1 MAASIRHSPPSAQDH
16 ALRQTV
22 QRMRHQLDKFSS
34 YTWYEHVDPDD
45 TSSRHGHMDL
55 SDIPLPDN
63 VHVFTCGPLGF
74 MRHIRTEL
82 MQRGVP
88 AHHIRYEVFGPD
100 LWAAQTGQTLNVESG
115 LNDGLAK
122 PAVTAALAG
131 RHCCRSRC

>member
-1 MAASIRHSPPSAQDH
+1 LSADFSAHPVESGAIVIGALSSDYFFLAIVELGWALPAWRRIRHSPPSAQDH

-63 VHVFTCGPLGF
+63 VHVFTCG
-74 MRHIRTEL
+74 
-82 MQRGVP
+82 
-88 AHHIRYEVFGPD
+88 
-100 LWAAQTGQTLNVESG
+100 
-115 LNDGLAK
+115 
-122 PAVTAALAG
+122 
-131 RHCCRSRC
+131 RSASCATFAPS